1 MKHIWTTIKN
11 FLFGKKTNRPFIVT
25 PPLEQIPY
33 PYRIV
38 YNPDEEV
45 KVSPSKQSQTDKFI
59 DAIQA
64 HGKLSYSW
72 MAKNGIK
79 RGQKIVSELR
89 KKGWEIKTTVVVKDG
104 AKDVVYSLIQEPQPI
119 GI

>member
-1 MKHIWTTIKN
+1 MKHLWTTIKN
-11 FLFGKKTNRPFIVT
+11 FLFGKKPNKQFIVT
-25 PPLEQIPY
+25 PHLEQIHY
-33 PYRIV
+33 PYRSA
-38 YNPDEEV
+38 YNPDKEV
-45 KVSPSKQSQTDKFI
+45 KVLQSKQSQTDKFI

-64 HGKLSYSW
+64 HGKLSYTW

-79 RGQKIVSELR
+79 RGQKVVSELR

-104 AKDVVYSLIQEPQPI
+104 VKDVVYSLIQEPQPI